1 MLHLLLVIATI
12 TTGFVLSRP
21 VPTEELL
28 QDRFALGQKYYAAND
43 HENSVEV
50 FQEIENTPN
59 YRLLDVDQIEVHIDD
74 LVLPLRVAATYQLGN
89 SYRNVGR
96 TLLDRARSLD
106 DEGDSTQY
114 RLRRLES
121 LAAFDK
127 ARSYY
132 RSLVDDE
139 GRSPLHVRVMSQY
152 QIVRASYQTE
162 DYAGVV
168 QETQNLLERF
178 PGSAYEDAA
187 LYDRGWAYYYM
198 EQYRDAI
205 STFEELLSVSEDALK
220 RDRSLFQMGESYVQ
234 LSEHEQA
241 RTAYGRLVSQYD
253 FSELSNKELLEM
265 KAQRLR
271 GLVQET
277 TRELIAKA
285 QIRIADSY
293 AIQGRVSEAIEAY
306 SEVPEKFP
314 QETLIVQKSYDNM
327 ATMVLEQQG
336 TDPGIRVLRQAI
348 EQVDDTYFR
357 GRAQLRVAGILF
369 RDGRY
374 REAIDEYQVYRRA
387 YGSEARAIGV
397 SLDEILFSEGEA
409 YRELARS
416 AAAAGEENASSDDLH
431 AASVAYATILQDYPY
446 SQRRAEALYGQGQ
459 LHIVAGDLDSA
470 AVSFAG
476 AADEDRTAAV
486 APHAL
491 SWWARTTFQ
500 TGDAEGAAD
509 LYRRLIAEY
518 PASELV
524 GSAWK
529 DLGLVY
535 KSVDRLDEAITA
547 LMQVDQGFATWPKV
561 QAEAADMLLAAGR
574 LDEIDNKL
582 QLATALQV
590 AAAAG
595 DDESV
600 AELHYVLGRVARESG
615 DYGGELEH
623 FSRTLEATDNGDLAS
638 FARFFRGIAHYQSG
652 AALDAVGDSLSGGEH
667 FQESVTDLEGVL
679 AAGGSAEMRLVAFRT
694 RGVALTRL
702 GQSEDAVRAYEDL
715 IATAPS
721 ASERAEFQLMLME
734 LYYDLGRLAQTKTTA
749 RNLIGSDFEED
760 DSAEFAIRDRAYFV
774 LVSVL
779 LEEDQYAD
787 AHRAAQSALRR
798 FPASANRPTLM
809 MVSARALFFNEEY
822 NKAAAAFGRF
832 VDTYPQHVDAGQAMY
847 QKGYAHEILGEYES
861 AAGAFRAVSSRYPEH
876 PLVADGLYRAGENLY
891 NASHF
896 EDALVAFLAVVDR
909 HSGTEA
915 AEKSLY
921 SASWTYMDLDREEE
935 SLGAMRRLVD
945 EYPGSGFAR
954 YAQFSIGDYYY
965 SKKRF
970 EDAQLAYEKV
980 VRLFPGTDE
989 ASKASN
995 LIADVRED
1003 LASLAYEGA
1012 FEHFQRGDYAAASRG
1027 FEQIYEAYP
1036 GSYSALAALANK
1048 GVALEHLGD
1057 SAAARLI
1064 YERVLSAATDDPETS
1079 DISKFARLRLENL

>member
-1 MLHLLLVIATI
+1 MLHLLVVLTTIATGI
-12 TTGFVLSRP
+12 LISRT

-50 FQEIENTPN
+50 FSEIQSTPN
-59 YRLLDVDQIEVHIDD
+59 YALLEVDRIEVTIDD

-96 TLLDRARSLD
+96 TLLDRARSIA
-106 DEGDSTQY
+106 DEGDSSQAQ
-114 RLRRLES
+114 LRRQES

-132 RSLVDDE
+132 RGLVDDE
-139 GRSPLHVRVMSQY
+139 VRAPQHVRVMSQY

-162 DYAGVV
+162 DYDRVV
-168 QETQNLLERF
+168 RETRILLERF

-198 EQYRDAI
+198 EQYQGAI
-205 STFEELLSVSEDALK
+205 STFTQLLSASEDALK

-234 LSEHEQA
+234 LGEQELA
-241 RTAYGRLVSQYD
+241 RAAYGRLVSQYD
-253 FSELSNKELLEM
+253 FSELSDKELLEM

-277 TRELIAKA
+277 TRELVAKA

-293 AIQGRVSEAIEAY
+293 ASEGRVSEAIAAY
-306 SEVPEKFP
+306 SQVPVKFP

-336 TDPGIRVLRQAI
+336 VDPGIRILRQAI

-357 GRAQLRVAGILF
+357 GRAQLRIAGILF

-374 REAIDEYQVYRRA
+374 RESIEEYQVYRRA
-387 YGSEARAIGV
+387 YGAEARAIGV
-397 SLDEILFSEGEA
+397 SIDEVLFSQGEA
-409 YRELARS
+409 YRELARPGTGGS
-416 AAAAGEENASSDDLH
+416 EAERASDLLAAGT
-431 AASVAYATILQDYPY
+431 AYATILQDYPY
-446 SQRRAEALYGQGQ
+446 SRRRAEALFGQGQ
-459 LHIVAGDLDSA
+459 VHVAANRPDSA
-470 AVSFAG
+470 AVSFA
-476 AADEDRTAAV
+476 AALEQDAAAAV

-491 SWWARTTFQ
+491 SWWARTEFQ
-500 TGDAEGAAD
+500 NGETEQAAR
-509 LYRRLIAEY
+509 LYQRLIAEY
-518 PASELV
+518 PTSDLV
-524 GSAWK
+524 GPTWK

-535 KSVDRLDEAITA
+535 KSVGRTDDAIAA
-547 LMQVDQGFATWPKV
+547 LMQVDSGFAAWPKV

-574 LDEIDNKL
+574 VDDIGGRL
-582 QLATALQV
+582 QLPAALERATAS
-590 AAAAG
+590 G

-600 AELHYVLGRVARESG
+600 AELHYVLGRVAREQG
-615 DYGGELEH
+615 DHDAEVSH
-623 FSRTLEATDNGDLAS
+623 FSRVLERTDNKDLAS
-638 FARFFRGIAHYQSG
+638 FAQFFRGIARYQRG
-652 AALDAVGDSLSGGEH
+652 ASLDAAGDSLAGGQH
-667 FQESVTDLEGVL
+667 FEASVSDLEAVL
-679 AAGGSAEMRLVAFRT
+679 AAGGSADMRLVSFRT

-702 GQSEDAVRAYEDL
+702 GHSEDAVRAYEDL
-715 IATAPS
+715 ISTAPS
-721 ASERAEFQLMLME
+721 ALERAEFQLMLME
-734 LYYDLGRLAQTKTTA
+734 LYYDLGRLEETKSTA
-749 RNLIGSDFEED
+749 RSLIGSDFEED

-779 LEEDQYAD
+779 LEQDEYAD
-787 AHRAAQSALRR
+787 AYRAAQSALRR

-809 MVSARALFFNEEY
+809 MVSARALFFDEKY
-822 NKAAAAFGRF
+822 NQAAAAFRRF
-832 VDTYPQHVDAGQAMY
+832 VDNFPTHADAGQALY
-847 QKGYAHEILGEYES
+847 QMGYAHEILGEYES
-861 AAGAFRAVSSRYPEH
+861 AARAFLDVAERFPDH
-876 PLVADGLYRAGENLY
+876 PLAADGLYRAGENQY
-891 NASHF
+891 NSSHF
-896 EDALVAFLAVVDR
+896 EDALTSFLQVVNL
-909 HSGTEA
+909 HPGSEA

-921 SASWTYMDLDREEE
+921 SASWTYMDLDREGE
-935 SLGAMRRLVD
+935 SLAAMQRLVQ
-945 EYPGSGFAR
+945 EYPHSGFAR

-970 EDAQLAYEKV
+970 DDARSAYQKV
-980 VRLFPGTDE
+980 VNMFPGTAESD
-989 ASKASN
+989 KATG
-995 LIADVRED
+995 LLADVRED

-1012 FEHFQRGDYAAASRG
+1012 FEQFQRGDYAAAVRG

-1057 SAAARLI
+1057 SSAARQI
-1064 YERVLSAATDDPETS
+1064 YERVLAVATGDPETS